1 MHDDFLQDL
10 AVVMIVA
17 AVVTIIFRV
26 LRQPVVLGY
35 ILAGLIVGPHTPGI
49 PLSVHD
55 RHTIDV
61 MSELGVILL
70 MFGLGLHFSLRQLA
84 SVGPTAFIA
93 ATLEI
98 VVMLTIGYAIGRAFA
113 WSQMDSLFLG
123 AILSISSTTIII
135 KALGELG
142 LTKERFAELIFGV
155 LIVEDILGIAMI
167 ALLSGIATTGTFGAG
182 QVALT
187 LGKLAVFLA
196 AVLVGGLLA
205 VPSLLRFVARFKS
218 NEVLLITSLGL
229 CFGVSLLALRLG
241 YSVALGAFLIGA
253 IIAEVREKGRIE
265 LIVEPVRDMFSAV
278 FFVTIGMLIEP
289 GMLIKYALPIL
300 VITIAVVVG
309 KVISCGL
316 GTFLAGND
324 ARTSTRVGMGLSQIG
339 EFSFIIASLGLSL
352 NVTSDFLYP
361 IAVTVSAITTL
372 LTPYLIKGSD
382 GVVRIGSRLIPKPIA
397 NYLELYSAWVSRFGS
412 ADGASHQVR
421 RLVRKWLLQILLN
434 VALVTAVFIVDA
446 ALARRMNEWWPGAL
460 PRWTGRY
467 EALAWLGGMVVSMPL
482 LIVTYRKLRAIA
494 HLISEATVTKKAAGQ
509 NTDAVRAAIAG
520 TIRIAGAFVL
530 VAYLILLT
538 TAIMPPWPVLVVL
551 LILVAVIATLQWRAF
566 EKVYNKAQLS
576 LRETL
581 TQPIPEHG
589 AHPNPLPPVLQD
601 AELETVIITSESP
614 ARGKL
619 IRELQ
624 LRTKSGASAVGIERG
639 DAAGSANIVNP
650 GPDDELQMGDKVVL
664 LGRKDQLIKARRLL
678 ELPVSEAD
686 DTM

>member
-1 MHDDFLQDL
+1 
-10 AVVMIVA
+10 
-17 AVVTIIFRV
+17 
-26 LRQPVVLGY
+26 
-35 ILAGLIVGPHTPGI
+35 
-49 PLSVHD
+49 
-55 RHTIDV
+55 
-61 MSELGVILL
+61 
-70 MFGLGLHFSLRQLA
+70 
-84 SVGPTAFIA
+84 
-93 ATLEI
+93 
-98 VVMLTIGYAIGRAFA
+98 
-113 WSQMDSLFLG
+113 
-123 AILSISSTTIII
+123 
-135 KALGELG
+135 
-142 LTKERFAELIFGV
+142 
-155 LIVEDILGIAMI
+155 
-167 ALLSGIATTGTFGAG
+167 
-182 QVALT
+182 
-187 LGKLAVFLA
+187 
-196 AVLVGGLLA
+196 
-205 VPSLLRFVARFKS
+205 
-218 NEVLLITSLGL
+218 
-229 CFGVSLLALRLG
+229 
-241 YSVALGAFLIGA
+241 
-253 IIAEVREKGRIE
+253 
-265 LIVEPVRDMFSAV
+265 
-278 FFVTIGMLIEP
+278 
-289 GMLIKYALPIL
+289 
-300 VITIAVVVG
+300 
-309 KVISCGL
+309 
-316 GTFLAGND
+316 
-324 ARTSTRVGMGLSQIG
+324 
-339 EFSFIIASLGLSL
+339 
-352 NVTSDFLYP
+352 
-361 IAVTVSAITTL
+361 
-372 LTPYLIKGSD
+372 
-382 GVVRIGSRLIPKPIA
+382 
-397 NYLELYSAWVSRFGS
+397 VSRFGS